1 MKYLIFALLM
11 ISAAATTQAQD
22 RWLYWKYKDY
32 DGSITFTVPRVAIGT
47 GSLFIKQKSER
58 KMLRR
63 VHKVRTMIF
72 EDGSPLADRDI
83 KRFTNKAK
91 RHHLEEIVT
100 VRNGKT
106 HVRVLAKTTR
116 RNALRKVVVFVNS
129 PDDGFVMVS
138 VKGKIKMTDV
148 NQLFTK
154 FNGKKGGGQNGKKII
169 PDLLKIDTGKA

>member
-1 MKYLIFALLM
+1 MKYLLFCLLF
-11 ISAAATTQAQD
+11 ISIGATIQAQD

-32 DGSITFTVPRVAIGT
+32 DGSLTFTVPRVAIGT
-47 GSLFIKQKSER
+47 GSLFLKQKSER

-72 EDGSPLADRDI
+72 EDGSPLVDRDI
-83 KRFTNKAK
+83 KKFTRKAK
-91 RHHLEEIVT
+91 RRHLEEIIT
-100 VRNGKT
+100 VRDGKT

-116 RNALRKVVVFVNS
+116 SNALRKVVVFVSS

-138 VKGKIKMTDV
+138 VKGKIKMSDI

-154 FNGKKGGGQNGKKII
+154 FNGKKGKDGKKII
-169 PDLLKIDTGKA
+169 PDILKIDTEKA